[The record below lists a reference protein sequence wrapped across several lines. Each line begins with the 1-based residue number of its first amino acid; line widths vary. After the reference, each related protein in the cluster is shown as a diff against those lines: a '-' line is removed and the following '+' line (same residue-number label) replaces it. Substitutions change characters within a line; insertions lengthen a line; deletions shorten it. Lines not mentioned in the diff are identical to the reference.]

1 MTKKIVGGNEAI
13 ALGALHAGVKVATGY
28 PGTPSSEV
36 IASLLNMGDL
46 AETKVEWSTNE
57 KVAFEVAAAA
67 AWAGHRA
74 LCTMKMSGLNV
85 AYDSVIHIA
94 YSGCTGALVLYV
106 TDDPGVSAGMAE
118 QDTRGFALMSDMPM
132 LEPSSVEESYQ
143 MIQFAFELSE
153 AIQSPVFVRST
164 TNIAQS
170 HAPVEIEPRVKPA
183 KDKPVFEKN
192 INQYTKAGAMIC
204 MVQHQQLIDRLAHA
218 GRIIEEK
225 KLNKLHLAGK
235 KGGLGVISMG
245 AVNCFMA
252 EGFALAAE
260 MGIPTGDIST
270 LTAICTIPFPAAEVR
285 ALLEHCGTVLILEE
299 LEPHLEK
306 AVYLEAYKMGVKV
319 RIVGKEDGALSRIGD
334 YDASHIVKGLF
345 AAMDKELP
353 ADFMPSRE
361 AEKLC
366 AARPI
371 GVCAGCPHRG
381 TYMAI
386 NKAIKNLGYKKD
398 EVLVTGDIGCTILGI
413 NPPFQT
419 LWTEVAMG
427 ASIPMA
433 HGFVYSDW
441 PTPVVATIGDST
453 FFHGGIPGLINAL
466 QHNINLTVAVMD
478 NGWTAM
484 TGMQVNPGTGIDFQQ
499 PGCQQLDLEKVI
511 RGLGVEQLFVVDPY
525 DFAATTEA
533 FQTAMKLPGV
543 KVVLPRREC
552 AIQANRRKI
561 KYHKIKVTED
571 CNLCKLC
578 INTTG
583 CPAISLGEKHIVID
597 ETICNG
603 CGLCVQ
609 VCNRAGVIMEDK

>member
-1 MTKKIVGGNEAI
+1 MTKKIVGGNEAV

-36 IASLLNMGDL
+36 IASLLAMGDL
-46 AETKVEWSTNE
+46 KETKVEWSTNE

-67 AWAGHRA
+67 AWAGHRS

-132 LEPSSVEESYQ
+132 LEPSSVAESYE

-164 TNIAQS
+164 TNISQS
-170 HAPVEIEPRVKPA
+170 HAVVDVEPRTLPA
-183 KDKPVFEKN
+183 KEKPVFEKN
-192 INQYTKAGAMIC
+192 INQYTKAGAKIC

-225 KLNKLHLAGK
+225 KLNKLNLVGK

-245 AVNCFMA
+245 AINCFMA
-252 EGFALAAE
+252 EGFEIAGS
-260 MGIPTGDIST
+260 MGVPIDQIST
-270 LTAICTIPFPAAEVR
+270 LTTICTVPFPATEVR
-285 ALLEHCGTVLILEE
+285 ALLSHCGTVLILEE

-306 AVYLEAYKMGVKV
+306 AVYLEAYKLGVKV
-319 RIVGKEDGALSRIGD
+319 RIVGKEDGTLSRIGD
-334 YDASHIVKGLF
+334 YDASHIVKGIF
-345 AAMDKELP
+345 AAAEMTLP
-353 ADFMPSRE
+353 ADFSAQGD

-398 EVLVTGDIGCTILGI
+398 EVLVTGDVGCTILGI

-453 FFHGGIPGLINAL
+453 FFHGGIPGLINAI

-484 TGMQVNPGTGIDFQQ
+484 TGMQVNPGTGLDFQQ
-499 PGCQQLDLEKVI
+499 PGCSRLDLEKVI
-511 RGLGVEQLFVVDPY
+511 RGLGVENLFVVDPY
-525 DFAATTEA
+525 DLTATTAA

-543 KVVLPRREC
+543 KVILPRREC
-552 AIQANRRKI
+552 AIQSNRRKI
-561 KYHKIKVTED
+561 KYHQIKVTED

-583 CPAISLGEKHIVID
+583 CPAISLGDKHIVID
-597 ETICNG
+597 PALCNG
-603 CGLCVQ
+603 CGLCTQ
-609 VCNRAGVIMEDK
+609 VCKRAGVIMEDK